1 MNSSVLITGA
11 YGFLG
16 RNTALEFKQNG
27 FKVIGIGHGSWSKE
41 AFQLF
46 GVDEWIESDISLDNL
61 KKIRENT
68 TAIVHCAGSGSVGF
82 SLSNPAED
90 FNRTVN
96 TTLAVLEYI
105 RLYNKDT
112 KLIYPSSGAVYG
124 AKGVGPISEDDF
136 LNPVSPYGYHK
147 KIAEELCE
155 SYSKN
160 FNLTISIIRFFSL
173 YGNGLKKQ
181 LLWDACNKFSK
192 GDEKVI
198 FSGSGE
204 ETRDWIHIQDA
215 ARLIYRVFSSS
226 LGINIFNGGSGE
238 RVTVREILELVGREF
253 SENRIVSFNGL
264 AKEGDPKHYQAETKR
279 SRALGWEPEVDWQ
292 SGVKDYVKWFKEIRG
307 LI

>member
-1 MNSSVLITGA
+1 MGESVLITGA
-11 YGFLG
+11 HGFLG
-16 RNTALEFKQNG
+16 RHMARLFGKKGYYVIGMGHGEWSADEREEWNISEWHECD
-27 FKVIGIGHGSWSKE
+27 IGIG
-41 AFQLF
+41 
-46 GVDEWIESDISLDNL
+46 SL
-61 KKIRENT
+61 
-68 TAIVHCAGSGSVGF
+68 TAYAGRPNIIIHCAGSGSVGF
-82 SLSNPAED
+82 SLSNPVED

-112 KLIYPSSGAVYG
+112 KLIYPSSAAVYG

-147 KIAEELCE
+147 KIAEELCG

-173 YGNGLKKQ
+173 YGNGLRKQ

-192 GDEKVI
+192 GDKKVI

-215 ARLIYRVFSSS
+215 ALLIYRVFSSS

-253 SENRIVSFNGL
+253 SENRIISFNGL
-264 AKEGDPKHYQAETKR
+264 AKEGDPKHYQADTKR

-292 SGVKDYVKWFKEIRG
+292 SGVKDYVRWFKETEG